1 MRDCSSNFHEP
12 VLSVDSTPVNALKT
26 AENEDEL
33 EAKFA
38 QIELEKRATKFG
50 TDVDGNDD
58 EASRDTLNDFHL
70 AEIDL
75 IDCFL
80 RTNVVQ
86 RIK

>member
-1 MRDCSSNFHEP
+1 M
-12 VLSVDSTPVNALKT
+12 DSTPVNALKT
-26 AENEDEL
+26 TETEDEL

-38 QIELEKRATKFG
+38 QIELEKRANKFG